1 MLSMNM
7 KRAETYGYLFNGTW
21 NGIIS
26 DMIDG
31 TVDMSAAPFQY
42 KEERMDVCETTVE
55 SYVIR

>member
-1 MLSMNM
+1 M